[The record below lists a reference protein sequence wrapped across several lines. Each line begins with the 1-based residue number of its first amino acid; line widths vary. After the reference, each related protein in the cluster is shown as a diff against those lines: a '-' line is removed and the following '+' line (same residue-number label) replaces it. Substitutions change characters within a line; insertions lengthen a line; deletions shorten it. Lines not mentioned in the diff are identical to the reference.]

1 MLMTQRDKNAIVFL
15 DFDGTVSRADVVDA
29 ILERYAGPEWLRVEE
44 EWRAGRLGSRECL
57 RRQMAL
63 VRAAPGAI
71 DSLVDA
77 IGIDEGFAALLE
89 VCAAGGVPVHIVSDG
104 FDYCIGR
111 LLRLAPETAQAAVQA
126 VQVRA
131 SHLEPAGGGE
141 WRTAF
146 PFPEEPCVHGCATC
160 KPAVMRELT
169 PEGRAVVFV
178 GDGLSD
184 RYAAAAADLVFAK
197 DKLATYCVEQ
207 DIVHV
212 PFRSLSDVAVNLNER
227 LQSGQL
233 FRRRTAARVGA

>member
-1 MLMTQRDKNAIVFL
+1 MQMSQGHNNAIVFL

-29 ILERYAGPEWLRVEE
+29 ILDRYAGPEWLRVEE

-63 VRAAPGAI
+63 VRAAPAAI

-77 IGIDEGFAALLE
+77 IGIDEGFGALLGI
-89 VCAAGGVPVHIVSDG
+89 CAAGGVPVHIVSDG
-104 FDYCIGR
+104 FDYCIRR
-111 LLRLAPETAQAAVQA
+111 LLRQAPEAAQAAVQT

-160 KPAVMRELT
+160 KPAVMRELA
-169 PEGRAVVFV
+169 PEGRAVIFA

-207 DIVHV
+207 NIVHI
-212 PFRSLSDVAVNLNER
+212 PFRGLSDVAVSLNER
-227 LQSGQL
+227 LQSGPL
-233 FRRRTAARVGA
+233 LRRRTAARVGA